1 MEIQFSSE
9 FCLSPLRP
17 RCSSALDS
25 APGHGRL
32 LALRRLAAA
41 AAGEKGGAEAVR
53 RREGRWAEAGGRPGV
68 GLIFT
73 FASLVPTQ
81 PLANS
86 VRQSLSR
93 VRLFAAP
100 WNPPGP
106 SVRGI
111 LQSRIPERVAVS
123 SSGVLSTRGWNLGL
137 LYLLPWQVD
146 SWPLGHLGSPRQTLC
161 FSNKYLLSEEKC
173 EPGKVNRAIS
183 T

>member
-53 RREGRWAEAGGRPGV
+53 RREGRWAEAGGGPGV
-68 GLIFT
+68 GLVFT

-86 VRQSLSR
+86 VRQSLAQSC
-93 VRLFAAP
+93 LTLCHPMEPTWPLCP
-100 WNPPGP
+100 WNSPAKNPGAGCRFLLRGPLDPGVELGSLVPPALAGGLLATGPPGKP
-106 SVRGI
+106 SAN
-111 LQSRIPERVAVS
+111 S
-123 SSGVLSTRGWNLGL
+123 L
-137 LYLLPWQVD
+137 L
-146 SWPLGHLGSPRQTLC
+146 
-161 FSNKYLLSEEKC
+161 FK
-173 EPGKVNRAIS
+173 
-183 T
+183 